1 MMIFFVVA
9 ALLIAAA
16 LLFIVPPLW
25 RQHGR
30 RGVQRDRSNLEI
42 YKDQL
47 TELQADLVNGTIS
60 QEQFELG
67 RVELERRML
76 EEVAAPRAPA
86 PVLDDK
92 GIGRGAAL
100 SVALF
105 IPLLAALIYLVQ
117 GSPQAISP
125 EKQVAVAASAEGG
138 DGQGHAVTMEQIETM
153 VTELAA
159 RMEINP
165 NDAEGWVMLGRSY
178 AALSRFAESAA
189 AFERAVALMPD
200 NADVLVDYADSFA
213 MSTGESL
220 EGKPLQ
226 MITRALAIDP
236 NNQKGLWLSGTAAYD
251 RGDYNGAI
259 AQWEKLLNLLQ
270 PASQEAEA
278 MMSNI
283 SEARSLIARAGG
295 VAPPPSAT
303 ASANTA
309 KAPSAAASVQG
320 TVAIKPEL
328 AAKLAPTDT
337 VFIFARAQQG
347 PPMPLAV
354 MRAQVKDL
362 PLRFHLDD
370 SMAVAPMAPRLS
382 SAAQVEVGARISKSG
397 EGRAQSGDL
406 QGVVGPVSLGSAD
419 VAVVIDSVVP

>member
-30 RGVQRDRSNLEI
+30 KGLQRDRSNLEI

-47 TELQADLVNGTIS
+47 TELEADLAAGTLS
-60 QEQFELG
+60 QEQFEQG
-67 RVELERRML
+67 RVELERRLL
-76 EEVAAPRAPA
+76 EEVAAPTPSPA
-86 PVLDDK
+86 VDDK

-125 EKQVAVAASAEGG
+125 QKQDTLAAAGEGG
-138 DGQGHAVTMEQIETM
+138 GQGHAVTMEQIETM
-153 VTELAA
+153 VSELAN
-159 RMEINP
+159 RMESNP

-200 NADVLVDYADSFA
+200 NADVLVDYADSYA

-220 EGKPLQ
+220 EGKPMQ

-236 NNQKGLWLSGTAAYD
+236 NNQKGLWLAGTAAYD
-251 RGDYNGAI
+251 RGDYNAAI
-259 AQWEKLLNLLQ
+259 SQWQKLLSLLQ
-270 PASQEAEA
+270 PGSQEAEA

-295 VAPPPSAT
+295 VAPPPSAAAETPTQAPT
-303 ASANTA
+303 A
-309 KAPSAAASVQG
+309 AAASVQG

-328 AAKLAPTDT
+328 AAKLSPTDT

-382 SAAQVEVGARISKSG
+382 SVAQVEVGARVSKSG
-397 EGRAQSGDL
+397 EARAQSGDF
-406 QGVVGPVSLGSAD
+406 QGVVGPVRLGSAD
-419 VAVVIDSVVP
+419 VAVMIDSVVP